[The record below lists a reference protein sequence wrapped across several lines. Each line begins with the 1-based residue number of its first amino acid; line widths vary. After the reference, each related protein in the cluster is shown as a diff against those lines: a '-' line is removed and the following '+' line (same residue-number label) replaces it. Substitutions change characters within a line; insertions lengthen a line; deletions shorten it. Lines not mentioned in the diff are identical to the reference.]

1 MLILSNKAQPIL
13 TKELILNKIVII
25 INNSNQLGEI
35 LNKQLVVLVIVKIL
49 GIKVK
54 AYLAKVFKVD
64 LQIHNQINN
73 NKIRLPNLI
82 S

>member
-54 AYLAKVFKVD
+54 AYLAKVIKVD